1 MKKTFSVVSLGCF
14 RNTYDSEVL
23 SHKLSGQGYVFSP
36 HSLQDKKNIKKTDTF
51 ILNTCGFIDKA
62 KEESLEAIKEVV
74 NLKKKGLVKKI
85 VVLGCLAQRYKD
97 ELKKSFPQVDKWQ
110 GVQDF
115 SGKAQERIKILPLY
129 MDFLKICEGCLNKC
143 SFCAIPLIKG
153 PLKSKSLKT
162 VVEEVRQLDRA
173 GTRELNIIG
182 QDITSW
188 GRDFKKKKNLTGL
201 LKKIL
206 KEAKNIR
213 WIRLIYTHPKHFDDS
228 LIELIAKEKK
238 ICRYIDLPIQHI
250 NDRILK
256 LMNRGITK
264 KEIITLI
271 KKIRKKIPNCVIRTS
286 VIVGFPGE
294 TQREFKEL
302 LDFLGKVKFERLGA
316 FIYSREESTPAY
328 DLPVQ
333 VHPSTKAR
341 RFREVMKQQQQI
353 AKEVASK
360 FIGRE
365 IDILVEGKKS
375 GIFVGRSQYDAPE
388 VDGLIYLRRKGLK
401 IGEFYRAKIVD
412 SSEYDLV
419 GV

>member
-1 MKKTFSVVSLGCF
+1 MKKTFSVISLGCF

-23 SHKLSGQGYVFSP
+23 SHKLSSKGYVFSP
-36 HSLQDKKNIKKTDTF
+36 HSPQGKRNIKKTDTL

-62 KEESLEAIKEVV
+62 KEESLDAIKEAI
-74 NLKKKGLVKKI
+74 NRKKKGLVKKI
-85 VVLGCLAQRYKD
+85 VVSGCLAQRYED

-110 GVQDF
+110 GVQNF
-115 SGKAQERIKILPLY
+115 SGKAQERIKILPFHI
-129 MDFLKICEGCLNKC
+129 DFLKICEGCLNKC
-143 SFCAIPLIKG
+143 TFCAIPLIKG
-153 PLKSKSLKT
+153 PLKSKSLKA
-162 VVEEVRQLDRA
+162 VVQEVRKLDRA
-173 GTRELNIIG
+173 GTGELNVIG

-188 GRDFKKKKNLTGL
+188 GRDFKNKENLTGL

-238 ICRYIDLPIQHI
+238 ICKYIDLPIQHI

-264 KEIITLI
+264 REIIALI

-294 TQREFKEL
+294 TKREFEEL

-328 DLPVQ
+328 NLPAQ

-341 RFREVMKQQQQI
+341 RLREVMSLQQQI
-353 AKEVASK
+353 AKEAASK

-365 IDILVEGKKS
+365 IDVLVEGKET
-375 GIFVGRSQYDAPE
+375 GVFLGRSQYDAPE
-388 VDGLIYLRRKGLK
+388 VDGIVYLRRKGLK
-401 IGEFYRAKIVD
+401 MGEFYRAKIID
-412 SSEYDLV
+412 SLEYDLV